1 MPERHSISRRIITP
15 DFKKLSIEEQCRI
28 LGLSRSTYY
37 YRPKQ
42 VEPDFSLHLYH
53 ITSFLSGL
61 SRIPAFIIFC
71 IFGHLQ
77 SYECFFYPS
86 KQGIYFA
93 KIRGFK
99 VTDYNLRAIY
109 LMKSLSKG
117 GWVKY
122 RMPYLL
128 RNLLIDR
135 PNQVWCTDITYVAM
149 EHGFMYLY
157 AIIDVYSRY
166 IVGWGLYNSL
176 DASNAIEVLDASVRR
191 HGAPEI
197 INSDQGCQ
205 YTSKEWHETCDGYG
219 IKISMDGKARCLDR
233 DCRLMF
239 SILPKQPTDPI
250 RFCFRAIKFPFLYLI
265 PVISAVFFVHSLRQ
279 RRSSPV
285 KAHLYGLVFVSGG
298 RQLCRKKVSL
308 STP

>member
-1 MPERHSISRRIITP
+1 MKFECDCKAGLEKVGNTDACRRIIAP
-15 DFKKLSIEEQCRI
+15 GFKKLSIEEQCRI

-42 VEPDFSLHLYH
+42 IKPERNP
-53 ITSFLSGL
+53 
-61 SRIPAFIIFC
+61 
-71 IFGHLQ
+71 
-77 SYECFFYPS
+77 
-86 KQGIYFA
+86 
-93 KIRGFK
+93 KIMK
-99 VTDYNLRAIY
+99 VIDELFRLMNLMDLRAIY
-109 LMKSLSKG
+109 PMKSLSKG

-149 EHGFMYLY
+149 EHDFMYLY

-176 DASNAIEVLDASVRR
+176 DASNSIEVLDAAVRR

-205 YTSKEWHETCDGYG
+205 YTNKEWHETCE
-219 IKISMDGKARCLDR
+219 KAWLTTLIITTPDA
-233 DCRLMF
+233 
-239 SILPKQPTDPI
+239 II
-250 RFCFRAIKFPFLYLI
+250 RALIIKF
-265 PVISAVFFVHSLRQ
+265 
-279 RRSSPV
+279 RRPDM
-285 KAHLYGLVFVSGG
+285 
-298 RQLCRKKVSL
+298 RPL
-308 STP
+308 SRLKSNTDV